1 MVQHDKLEKNTGT
14 AGTELVLRNEVLEQG
29 HQTQPFL
36 LDMES
41 DRRTRRQTVIKTAI
55 ALRITHST

>member
-1 MVQHDKLEKNTGT
+1 MGT